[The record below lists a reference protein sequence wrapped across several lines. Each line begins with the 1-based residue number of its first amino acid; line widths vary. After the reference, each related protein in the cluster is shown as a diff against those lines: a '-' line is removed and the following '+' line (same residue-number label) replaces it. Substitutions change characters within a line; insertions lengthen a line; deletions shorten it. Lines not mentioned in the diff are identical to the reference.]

1 MEEETTI
8 KINDLYKNV
17 DIQSEMDVKQER
29 FTEFLVEM
37 YEKYMDKIEVDWD
50 VEDEKNIMQYT

>member
-17 DIQSEMDVKQER
+17 DIQLEMDVKQER

-50 VEDEKNIMQYT
+50 VEDEENIM

>member
-29 FTEFLVEM
+29 FTEFLVKM

-50 VEDEKNIMQYT
+50 VEDEENIM

>member
-8 KINDLYKNV
+8 KINDFYKNV

-50 VEDEKNIMQYT
+50 VEDEENIM

>member
-37 YEKYMDKIEVDWD
+37 YEKYMDKIVVDWD
-50 VEDEKNIMQYT
+50 VEDEENIM

>member
-50 VEDEKNIMQYT
+50 VEDEENIM

>member
-17 DIQSEMDVKQER
+17 DIKSEMDVKQER

-50 VEDEKNIMQYT
+50 VEDEKNIM

>member
-37 YEKYMDKIEVDWD
+37 YEKDMDKIEVDWD
-50 VEDEKNIMQYT
+50 VEDEKNIM

>member
-37 YEKYMDKIEVDWD
+37 YEKYMNKIEVDWD
-50 VEDEKNIMQYT
+50 VEDEKNIM

>member
-50 VEDEKNIMQYT
+50 VEDEKNIM